1 MSEKISW
8 VALRK
13 AVASYNHCS
22 EAEAGKF
29 LVALVDAVK
38 EGLKADEQVRI
49 KGLGTFQVKEM
60 APRKSVNVN
69 TGEAITIE
77 GYKKMSFTAEAV
89 VREAIDRAPVEE
101 AVRKE
106 IDDIIDP
113 IQKLGA
119 QAEEIVGILGELQ
132 AMDAEAPTEPV
143 VEEPEKPEVPEA
155 PVEPEKPVVPIEPV
169 EPEKPEEPVAPKA
182 PEAPKKQDEVRRPWL
197 TAGIT
202 VLLFALCLAGV
213 YLYVGHKFVTWVD
226 GLHEEATEVPVVKEP
241 IAEEPV
247 VEEPITEEPV
257 VEEPVVE
264 EPTTVSE
271 PVVEATE
278 AMPSL
283 GETLLFEELTAGSRL
298 AWLAKKHYGS
308 KDLWV
313 FIYEANRDVLPNA
326 HTIPIG
332 TRIRVPKLEGKW
344 LNPDDPTTR
353 AAIETLKEKYDK

>member
-29 LVALVDAVK
+29 LTAMVDEIKA
-38 EGLKADEQVRI
+38 GLKTDEQVRI

-106 IDDIIDP
+106 IDEIIDP

-155 PVEPEKPVVPIEPV
+155 PVEPEKPEIPAAPV
-169 EPEKPEEPVAPKA
+169 EPEAPKA
-182 PEAPKKQDEVRRPWL
+182 PETPKKQDEVRRPWL

-247 VEEPITEEPV
+247 VEEPIAEEPVAEEPV
-257 VEEPVVE
+257 VEEPVVK
-264 EPTTVSE
+264 
-271 PVVEATE
+271 ATE

-353 AAIETLKEKYDK
+353 ATIETLKEKYDK